1 MRGYSDSPAVD
12 SDGMVASP
20 PLDLG
25 HLLHH
30 TAHTVELPTAPIW
43 SPVGDVELTHLVR
56 LA

>member
-56 LA
+56 IP